1 MANSLVGKQDYLFL
15 TNDANRLIDQHTGL
29 HPFETEIRA
38 IYEVHLMRVGAVRM
52 ANAGAYVHVIVPNKE
67 TVARDLLPDGIVYQ
81 QHGLTPV
88 RKYLAAAKLA
98 EHMTFFRP
106 EALSDFLAQRY
117 YYRYDTHWTSRGAI
131 VYMLAMFRAFGMG
144 RCSAALAALELQSA
158 TDLAPGDLG
167 SKIGR
172 TPEGAELLTPAHPR
186 AACRFTNGPVDVGCV
201 RHYVCEDAPVPVRV
215 LVLHDSTALWLMS
228 ILPELFPECM
238 MIHTPDV
245 DLDFVARYKPDIML
259 FLQIERFFVRP
270 PSNQANYAEF
280 IAGEQDR
287 KGATAN
293 AVAYLRAGGYL

>member
-1 MANSLVGKQDYLFL
+1 
-15 TNDANRLIDQHTGL
+15 
-29 HPFETEIRA
+29 
-38 IYEVHLMRVGAVRM
+38 
-52 ANAGAYVHVIVPNKE
+52 
-67 TVARDLLPDGIVYQ
+67 
-81 QHGLTPV
+81 
-88 RKYLAAAKLA
+88 
-98 EHMTFFRP
+98 
-106 EALSDFLAQRY
+106 
-117 YYRYDTHWTSRGAI
+117 
-131 VYMLAMFRAFGMG
+131 
-144 RCSAALAALELQSA
+144 
-158 TDLAPGDLG
+158 
-167 SKIGR
+167 
-172 TPEGAELLTPAHPR
+172 
-186 AACRFTNGPVDVGCV
+186 
-201 RHYVCEDAPVPVRV
+201 VCEDAPVPVRV